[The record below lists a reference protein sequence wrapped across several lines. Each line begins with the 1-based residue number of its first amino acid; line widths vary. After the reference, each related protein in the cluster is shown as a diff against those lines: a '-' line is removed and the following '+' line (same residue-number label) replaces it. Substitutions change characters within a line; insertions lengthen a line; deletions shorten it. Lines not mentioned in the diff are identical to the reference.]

1 MLLLH
6 TAGRLQLT
14 LLLFHALSHLS
25 LRFQLRFFAVHH
37 YLHSKWET
45 APSFLFITWVLAHV
59 HLPRTSMYIITN
71 QTSLQ
76 IHLGKIS
83 FQRCPTNL
91 TICMARMFQEKQLH
105 LHNQP
110 PKTPTLHL
118 HLTCRHLRLFSFC
131 TFRSQL
137 GMGPFEFC
145 LPKSSSKDQ
154 KNQQTS
160 SDRNQALVLV

>member
-1 MLLLH
+1 M
-6 TAGRLQLT
+6 GN
-14 LLLFHALSHLS
+14 SS
-25 LRFQLRFFAVHH
+25 IISVHH
-37 YLHSKWET
+37 MGVGSCSSPQNIDVY
-45 APSFLFITWVLAHV
+45 
-59 HLPRTSMYIITN
+59 TN

-76 IHLGKIS
+76 IHLRKKIS

-118 HLTCRHLRLFSFC
+118 HLTCRHLRLFSVC

-137 GMGPFEFC
+137 CMGPFEFC

-154 KNQQTS
+154 EKLENTKDLMVSQSFVIRSHVTF
-160 SDRNQALVLV
+160 R